1 MSPDEKVNESSSGSP
16 AANNIDV
23 EAAPHTANA
32 LVEDGQNSLARSLK
46 SRTCL
51 LISSATALSRGGPAS
66 MLLAYS
72 FVGLLVLNIMSALG
86 EMAVFMPMDQGF
98 GGYASRLVD
107 PAFGYVTICL
117 VFATGMN
124 YFLKYV
130 VLLANNLTAS
140 GRFMPVQYF
149 GEVEFFIAC
158 IKTVTIMGLMIL
170 CLVIDLGGSPQ
181 GRLGFRY
188 WKNPGAFKKYLE
200 TGPTGRF
207 LGFWG
212 SVANAAFA
220 YMGSE
225 MVGITF
231 GEATQPWK
239 TIPKA
244 INAAFG
250 RITIFLCWGRTSPFV
265 VAIVD
270 SGISTLPHII
280 NGCLLVF
287 VLSAA
292 NTDIYVASLNIDS
305 GSARVFEYFVSL
317 STILGLLNWVSI
329 LVTHL
334 FFQKGMEAREV
345 SRDDLPFSG
354 HFQKARAQITLFF
367 TVLILLTSGEYRRQQ
382 YAMLH

>member
-32 LVEDGQNSLARSLK
+32 LVEDVPNMLGCFPFAGAIE
-46 SRTCL
+46 TGL

-181 GRLGFRY
+181 GRLGIRY

-225 MVGITF
+225 MVGLVVPSSNIRLID
-231 GEATQPWK
+231 AT
-239 TIPKA
+239 KA
-244 INAAFG
+244 DTGAGA
-250 RITIFLCWGRTSPFV
+250 SPFV

-287 VLSAA
+287 VLSAT
-292 NTDIYVASLNIDS
+292 NTDIYVASLDIDS

-317 STILGLLNWVSI
+317 STILGLLNW
-329 LVTHL
+329 
-334 FFQKGMEAREV
+334 GMEAQEV